1 MIIINTV
8 NEDQRRLNQAF
19 SLTCGAATVSVVK
32 RKWII
37 LHLEHGKGGW
47 FWGQREREI
56 VKERRRGD
64 KVVEQQHKGGDALLV
79 SGSGL
84 QPSFAE

>member
-1 MIIINTV
+1 M
-8 NEDQRRLNQAF
+8 E
-19 SLTCGAATVSVVK
+19 K
-32 RKWII
+32 
-37 LHLEHGKGGW
+37 EGG
-47 FWGQREREI
+47 FGGREREI